1 MGISIKLILIL
12 VNKFPLLMAV
22 LIRLMFVWFKFYLSC
37 LSDYKHRVA
46 NCFRFREDAVSK
58 MVDLV
63 SVPSISMRTSAYGRN

>member
-1 MGISIKLILIL
+1 
-12 VNKFPLLMAV
+12 
-22 LIRLMFVWFKFYLSC
+22 MFVWFKFYLSC